1 MRRHI
6 DRMKEKEIRLGYI
19 RKILNDKNICSQE
32 QLLQELIN
40 VGHGST
46 QATLSRDLHHLRAIR
61 ITTQFGH
68 VRYILPNN
76 PNYTHAAKKSA
87 TSNVP
92 LEECLLNCEPGG
104 ELMILHTI
112 PGFSAALAGNID
124 NKHFPHIAGTLA
136 GDDTVMVVGKK
147 NSTHQEMLE
156 DLKEIL
162 PHIERNL

>member
-1 MRRHI
+1 M
-6 DRMKEKEIRLGYI
+6 GYI

-32 QLLQELIN
+32 QLLQELVN

-87 TSNVP
+87 NSNVP
-92 LEECLLNCEPGG
+92 LEECLFNCELGG
-104 ELMILHTI
+104 EIM
-112 PGFSAALAGNID
+112 
-124 NKHFPHIAGTLA
+124 
-136 GDDTVMVVGKK
+136 DDTVMVVGKK
-147 NSTHQEMLE
+147 NCTHQEMLA

-162 PHIERNL
+162 PQIERNL

>member
-1 MRRHI
+1 MKRHF

-19 RKILNDKNICSQE
+19 SEILNEKNICSQE
-32 QLLQELIN
+32 QLLQELVN

-76 PNYTHAAKKSA
+76 PNYTHAVKKS
-87 TSNVP
+87 TNSSVP
-92 LEECLLNCEPGG
+92 VEECLLNCEPGG
-104 ELMILHTI
+104 EIMVLHTI

-124 NKHFPHIAGTLA
+124 NKHFEHIAGTLA
-136 GDDTVMVVGKK
+136 GDDTVVVVAKK
-147 NSTHQEMLE
+147 NCTQQDILN

-162 PHIERNL
+162 PQIERCL